1 MKPSSDL
8 FQDFPDATDQSD
20 ISRMA
25 SGGWAVLFLSSQ
37 VRSYSLH
44 LSNEQRNNDMIDRGL
59 GGLTIPETNQ
69 KPELFSSSKI
79 VYFAALKGKGRNC
92 YFFGEIW
99 KIHESMEKYWKEIA
113 EYHSF

>member
-1 MKPSSDL
+1 LGCSVSVKSGQKL
-8 FQDFPDATDQSD
+8 FATFVE
-20 ISRMA
+20 RA
-25 SGGWAVLFLSSQ
+25 TK
-37 VRSYSLH
+37 Y
-44 LSNEQRNNDMIDRGL
+44 DMIDGGL

-113 EYHSF
+113 GAPKIFLAFHRIGHEEI